1 MNTQV
6 KEQKAEVGRVRRTPI
21 GARKK
26 LSVENQDPNYHYR
39 VVNVVDGRTEDF
51 IDRGYEI
58 VPAKV
63 GDKRVDSPSPVG
75 SQSQISV
82 GGGTKAVVMRIRKDW
97 YDEDQ
102 KFKQTQ
108 VDSLETDMNNAAK
121 RGI

>member
-1 MNTQV
+1 MTIEKNT
-6 KEQKAEVGRVRRTPI
+6 KPEVRVRRTPLA
-21 GARKK
+21 ARKK
-26 LSVENQDPNYHYR
+26 LSVDNQDPNYHYR

-63 GDKRVDSPSPVG
+63 GDKRVDSAAPIG

-97 YDEDQ
+97 YEEDQ
-102 KFKQTQ
+102 AFKQSQ
-108 VDSLETDMNNAAK
+108 IDSLEADMNNAAK
-121 RGI
+121 KGI